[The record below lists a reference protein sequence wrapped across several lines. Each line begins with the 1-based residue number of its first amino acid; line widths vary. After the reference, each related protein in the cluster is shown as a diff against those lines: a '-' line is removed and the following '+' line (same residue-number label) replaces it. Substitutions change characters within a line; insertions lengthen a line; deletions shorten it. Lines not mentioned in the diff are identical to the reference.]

1 MSLEHQESG
10 NAEIGMELGNTDSEP
25 VSFADSEDTKDDMA
39 LAIEEM
45 VEDLVELT
53 DEARVSEQFT
63 EWLETQSRFHTY
75 SWRNTMLIQ
84 MQKPG
89 ASQVAGFWAWKNK
102 FNRSVKKGE
111 KGIYIWR
118 PIITDKCPDCG
129 NAPNYGSHESCEAN
143 PDNSDEWNEGVVG
156 FTTTTVFD
164 VSQTEGE
171 PLPELDS
178 DARGDVDGLF
188 NTVRDVA
195 SDRGYTVR
203 VVSEDE
209 WSHGTAK
216 GVCKQSMMG
225 GNPVLLIRERDR
237 AAMTGTLIH
246 EFTHAEHHMDATYST
261 PEERRKEEVEA
272 EATAYVVGRH
282 FGLEMENKAF
292 YLASWA
298 GEDTGVIRDRLKN
311 ISNTAKD
318 LINAVENRE

>member
-1 MSLEHQESG
+1 MSTEHIAENG
-10 NAEIGMELGNTDSEP
+10 NGVAMGTDSGSDA
-25 VSFADSEDTKDDMA
+25 VSFAESDDTKDDMA
-39 LAIEEM
+39 LAIEGM

-53 DEARVSEQFT
+53 DEARTSAQFE
-63 EWLETQSRFHTY
+63 EWLEVQSRFHTY

-89 ASQVAGFWAWKNK
+89 ASRVAGFWAWKNK
-102 FNRSVKKGE
+102 FDRSVKKGE

-129 NAPNYGSHESCEAN
+129 NAPNYGSHESCDAD
-143 PDNSDEWNEGVVG
+143 PDDSDEWSEGVVG

-171 PLPELDS
+171 PLPELDNN
-178 DARGDVDGLF
+178 ARGNVDGLF
-188 NTVRDVA
+188 NAVRDVA
-195 SDRGYTVR
+195 SERGYTVR

-209 WSHGTAK
+209 WSHGTAN
-216 GVCKQSMMG
+216 GVCKQSFMG
-225 GNPVLLIRERDR
+225 GNPVLLVRERDR

-246 EFTHAEHHMDATYST
+246 EFTHAEQHADNTYST
-261 PEERRKEEVEA
+261 PEERQKEEVEA

-282 FGLEMENKAF
+282 FGLDMENKAF

-298 GEDTGVIRDRLKN
+298 GDDTDMIRNRLKN

-318 LINAVENRE
+318 LIETVEKQD